1 MFIIEPI
8 VTEMNKMLVA
18 SSLTLLMVTFMF
30 NKVLTMV
37 VVESNLMTV
46 ICDGNYSP
54 CVSSEV
60 FVFGISMHHLF
71 LKTV

>member
-18 SSLTLLMVTFMF
+18 SSLTLLMVTFMY

-37 VVESNLMTV
+37 VVDSNLMTV
-46 ICDGNYSP
+46 ICVWLRAFRLD
-54 CVSSEV
+54 
-60 FVFGISMHHLF
+60 FGGKPH
-71 LKTV
+71 